1 MKIFLISVLV
11 LGVIVAKPANAQRND
26 QFVWGIAGGPTMV
39 VNDAADN
46 HKTGAHGQLMFGI
59 GAVDSPFGVRLDAF
73 YTSLGDK
80 SGNAL
85 VDQGKARVFALMG
98 TGVFNI
104 YGSNRRVYGVVG
116 LGGHWYNPD
125 GPGTNTKNDLVLHGG
140 LGAWIPEIN
149 GFVEAKFMNLYR
161 ALPDPDSG
169 LPGKKSAQLIPVTL
183 GIMF

>member
-1 MKIFLISVLV
+1 MKITKAAFVCALLALASR
-11 LGVIVAKPANAQRND
+11 AEAQRND
-26 QFVWGIAGGPTMV
+26 QFVWGIAGGPTFV
-39 VNDAADN
+39 VNEAADN

-80 SGNAL
+80 DGNAP
-85 VDQGKARVFALMG
+85 VDQGSARVFALMG

-104 YGSNRRVYGVVG
+104 YGSNRRLYGVVG

-125 GPGTNTKNDLVLHGG
+125 GSGTNSKNDLVLHAG
-140 LGAWIPEIN
+140 LGAWLPAIN